1 MSERKKSI
9 EHRSSAT
16 EIAAFLKKAAAI
28 AAPRP
33 SGRRGRL
40 IFALD
45 ATASREPTWDRACH
59 IQGEMFAQTTA
70 LGGLD
75 IQLCYYRG
83 YREFNASAWLSDTKS
98 LLTSMTGVYC
108 LGGRTQIHKVLDHT
122 LHETME
128 NKVDALV
135 FIGDCME
142 EDIDQLCDLAAK
154 LGIHGVPV
162 FLFHEG
168 IEPGA
173 ERAFKH
179 IARLSKGAYCR
190 FDSSSAQQLKDLLGA
205 VAVYAA
211 GGRQAL
217 EDFSLGK
224 GKIIRRLTYQIGEHT
239 HDE

>member
-1 MSERKKSI
+1 MPERNKSLK
-9 EHRSSAT
+9 HRSSRT
-16 EIAAFLKKAAAI
+16 EIDAFLKKAAAI
-28 AAPRP
+28 TAPRS
-33 SGRRGRL
+33 SGGKGRL

-83 YREFNASAWLSDTKS
+83 YGEFNASAWLSDTNS

-108 LGGRTQIHKVLDHT
+108 LGGRTQIQKVLDHT

-142 EDIDQLCDLAAK
+142 ENIDTLCDLAAK
-154 LGIHGVPV
+154 LGLHSVPV

-168 IEPGA
+168 FEAGA

-190 FDSSSAQQLKDLLGA
+190 FDSGSAQQLKDLLGA

-211 GGRQAL
+211 GGRRAL

-224 GKIIRRLTYQIGEHT
+224 GEIIRRLTHQLGEYT

>member
-1 MSERKKSI
+1 MSERNKSI

-16 EIAAFLKKAAAI
+16 EIDAFLSKVAATAV
-28 AAPRP
+28 PRP
-33 SGRRGRL
+33 SGRKGRL

-45 ATASREPTWDRACH
+45 ATASRKPTWDRACH

-83 YREFNASAWLSDTKS
+83 YEEFNASAWWSDTNS

-108 LGGRTQIHKVLDHT
+108 LGGRTQIQKVLDHS
-122 LHETME
+122 LQETME

-142 EDIDQLCDLAAK
+142 EDSDKLCDLAAK
-154 LGIHGVPV
+154 LGLHGVPI
-162 FLFHEG
+162 FLFQEG
-168 IEPGA
+168 FEPGA
-173 ERAFKH
+173 ERTFKH
-179 IARLSKGAYCR
+179 LAHLSKGAYCH
-190 FDSSSAQQLKDLLGA
+190 FDSGSAQQLKDLLGA

-211 GGRQAL
+211 GGRRAL
-217 EDFSLGK
+217 EGFSRGK
-224 GKIIRRLTYQIGEHT
+224 GEIIRRLTHQIGK
-239 HDE
+239 

>member
-1 MSERKKSI
+1 MPERKKSLK
-9 EHRSSAT
+9 HRSSRT
-16 EIAAFLKKAAAI
+16 EIDAFLKKAADMS
-28 AAPRP
+28 APRS
-33 SGRRGRL
+33 SGSGGRL

-59 IQGEMFAQTTA
+59 IQGEMFEQTTA

-83 YREFNASAWLSDTKS
+83 YREFNAGAWLSDTKS
-98 LLTSMTGVYC
+98 LLTSMTGVVC
-108 LGGRTQIHKVLDHT
+108 LGGRTQIQKVLDHT

-142 EDIDQLCDLAAK
+142 EGIDTLCDSAAK

-168 IEPGA
+168 MEPGA

-190 FDSSSAQQLKDLLGA
+190 FDSGSAQQLKDLLGA

-211 GGRQAL
+211 GGRRAL
-217 EDFSLGK
+217 EVFSRGK
-224 GKIIRRLTYQIGEHT
+224 GEITRRLTHQLGKHT